1 MGVPGLKIII
11 SCVEEIVLCGKLVI
25 PVCTYGSSGKGSSE
39 KAMTKV
45 CKNAAFK
52 PCIEATGLKDKAVAA
67 IAAAIDEA

>member
-1 MGVPGLKIII
+1 MVYLPQYHITFLEENDLSGKI
-11 SCVEEIVLCGKLVI
+11 VI

-45 CKNAAFK
+45 CKNATFK

-67 IAAAIDEA
+67 IAAAIKEA